1 MAQIE
6 HELVYV
12 EVKSSPPKHIDQR
25 DVASF
30 FERIADVVPH
40 AAVFFV
46 DTELRMTDKIASLFA
61 AELRVR
67 YGRAS
72 RRKYPVARLRDELFH
87 INHQVFI
94 VNSTRNLAANFR
106 DCFRD
111 YWRSL
116 IRVHAAPRATPEWLS
131 SGSRRGC
138 PGERGSPP
146 VFHPAPPARG

>member
-1 MAQIE
+1 M
-6 HELVYV
+6 
-12 EVKSSPPKHIDQR
+12 
-25 DVASF
+25 ASF

-46 DTELRMTDKIASLFA
+46 DTELRMTDKTAPLFE
-61 AELRVR
+61 AELRSR

-72 RRKYPVARLRDELFH
+72 RKKYPVTRLRDELFQ
-87 INHQVFI
+87 INHRVFI

-116 IRVHAAPRATPEWLS
+116 IRV
-131 SGSRRGC
+131 
-138 PGERGSPP
+138 
-146 VFHPAPPARG
+146 

>member
-1 MAQIE
+1 VAAQIE

-67 YGRAS
+67 
-72 RRKYPVARLRDELFH
+72 
-87 INHQVFI
+87 
-94 VNSTRNLAANFR
+94 
-106 DCFRD
+106 
-111 YWRSL
+111 
-116 IRVHAAPRATPEWLS
+116 
-131 SGSRRGC
+131 
-138 PGERGSPP
+138 
-146 VFHPAPPARG
+146 